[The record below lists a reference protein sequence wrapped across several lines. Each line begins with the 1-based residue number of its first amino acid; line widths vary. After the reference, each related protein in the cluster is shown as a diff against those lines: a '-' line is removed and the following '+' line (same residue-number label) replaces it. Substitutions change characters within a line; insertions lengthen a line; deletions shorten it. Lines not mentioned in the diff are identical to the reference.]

1 MPSDRAGQPIEPGLG
16 LRPDDD
22 RLPALRCHPVSPAWT
37 MRIASLVSMPTLAM
51 SAALPDLLC
60 GVESFWGMFVVM
72 VVV

>member
-1 MPSDRAGQPIEPGLG
+1 
-16 LRPDDD
+16 
-22 RLPALRCHPVSPAWT
+22 